1 MRRVLHF
8 AAKNV
13 VSMPL
18 VQSRKYRFGL
28 FEVDKSAGELRKN
41 GNRIKLQDQPLQ
53 VLITLLEHPQ
63 DVVTRED
70 LRQRLWPSDT
80 FVDFDHSLNTAIA
93 KLRDALDD
101 TASNPRFIE
110 TLPKRGY
117 RFVAPVTADSPSP
130 QSVTPKIEPH
140 VEHIPLPPRAVTRTL
155 YALLQVMYLIFYCV
169 ALWRLDDA
177 GIRAE
182 ATWRIPAS
190 LIEAA
195 ILITGVLGVPLRL
208 YTLAATAFDYRL
220 FGDKYRILFPLL
232 LLLDF
237 IWALAPLL
245 LVHKIGLGLA
255 IGACAALFYSPFSQ
269 RMLVRMAWPT
279 TATSIN

>member
-1 MRRVLHF
+1 
-8 AAKNV
+8 
-13 VSMPL
+13 MPL
-18 VQSRKYRFGL
+18 LQSRKYRFGL
-28 FEVDKSAGELRKN
+28 FEVDRSAGELRKN
-41 GNRIKLQDQPLQ
+41 GTRIKLQDQPLQ
-53 VLITLLEHPQ
+53 VLITLLERPQ
-63 DVVTRED
+63 EVVARED

-117 RFVAPVTADSPSP
+117 RFVAPVSTDNPGAAAEHTA
-130 QSVTPKIEPH
+130 VEPKPH
-140 VEHIPLPPRAVTRTL
+140 IEHIPLPPRAITRAL
-155 YALLQVMYLIFYCV
+155 YGLLQVMYLIFYCV

-182 ATWRIPAS
+182 VTWRIPAS

-195 ILITGVLGVPLRL
+195 VLITGVLGVPLRL

-220 FGDKYRILFPLL
+220 FGMKHRVLFPLL

-237 IWALAPLL
+237 VWALAPLL

-255 IGACAALFYSPFSQ
+255 IAACAALFYSPFSQ
-269 RMLVRMAWPT
+269 RMLVRMAWEQKYLSNAPST
-279 TATSIN
+279 LNG

>member
-1 MRRVLHF
+1 MPRRF
-8 AAKNV
+8 
-13 VSMPL
+13 
-18 VQSRKYRFGL
+18 RFGL
-28 FEVDKSAGELRKN
+28 YELDTVARELRKN
-41 GNRIKLQDQPLQ
+41 GTKIRLQDQPLQ
-53 VLITLLEHPQ
+53 VLISLLERPQ
-63 DVVTRED
+63 EVITREE
-70 LRQRLWPSDT
+70 LRLRLWPSDT

-117 RFVAPVTADSPSP
+117 RFVAPVTADSAGP
-130 QSVTPKIEPH
+130 QSVTPEIKPH
-140 VEHIPLPPRAVTRTL
+140 VEHIPLPPRAITRSL
-155 YALLQVMYLIFYCV
+155 YGLLQVMYLIFYCV

-182 ATWRIPAS
+182 QTWHVSAP
-190 LIEAA
+190 LIETT
-195 ILITGVLGVPLRL
+195 ILITGVLGVPLRF

-220 FGDKYRILFPLL
+220 FGMKYRVLFPLF

-255 IGACAALFYSPFSQ
+255 VAACAALFYSPFSQ
-269 RMLVRMAWPT
+269 RMLVRMAWPSEPVN
-279 TATSIN
+279 AES

>member
-1 MRRVLHF
+1 LYELDT
-8 AAKNV
+8 AA
-13 VSMPL
+13 
-18 VQSRKYRFGL
+18 R
-28 FEVDKSAGELRKN
+28 ELRKN
-41 GNRIKLQDQPLQ
+41 GIRIKLQDQPLQ
-53 VLITLLEHPQ
+53 VLISLLERPQ
-63 DVVTRED
+63 EAVSREE

-93 KLRDALDD
+93 KLRDALED

-117 RFVAPVTADSPSP
+117 RFVAPVSTENPGTTSEDTAAE
-130 QSVTPKIEPH
+130 PKPH
-140 VEHIPLPPRAVTRTL
+140 LEHIPLPPRAITRAL
-155 YALLQVMYLIFYCV
+155 YGLLQVMYLIFYCV

-182 ATWRIPAS
+182 VTWHISAP
-190 LIEAA
+190 LTEAA

-220 FGDKYRILFPLL
+220 FGNKYRLLFPLL

-237 IWALAPLL
+237 TWALAPLL

-255 IGACAALFYSPFSQ
+255 IAACAALFYSPFSQ
-269 RMLVRMAWPT
+269 RMLVRMAWRVR
-279 TATSIN
+279 ALNG